1 MKELTS
7 SKQIS
12 TSHHE
17 NFTQGGGIMWF
28 YKVCKLATIITISSL
43 VTFAGIAVAEDYPT
57 KPVKLII
64 PFTEG
69 SATDFIGRT
78 VAKKLSEI
86 WNQPVEVENH
96 PGAGGTVGASVV
108 AKAPADGY
116 TLLEYSSAYTVSPSL
131 HKNLPY
137 NPTKDFVDIA
147 PLVAQPLTLV
157 VGTSSGLKSIS
168 EVIAKAKANPGEIK
182 FGTPGIGS
190 AAHLPAEQFK
200 IKAGIDVVHMPFKG
214 GPETIKA
221 TKNGTVLYSC
231 LPLVLALKGGKDGK
245 LKTLAVTT
253 AKRSKA
259 LPDVPTLAEV
269 GFPDIDSS
277 VWWGLWAPAG
287 IPDSIAKKLKKDIAK
302 VLAAPE
308 IIEKFKNRKLEP
320 MSMTSAEFKQF
331 VRKEMEIVKNIVK
344 QAGIEP
350 K

>member
-1 MKELTS
+1 MKTARILVVL
-7 SKQIS
+7 
-12 TSHHE
+12 
-17 NFTQGGGIMWF
+17 FLCGIF
-28 YKVCKLATIITISSL
+28 
-43 VTFAGIAVAEDYPT
+43 FAIKASAQDFPT
-57 KPVKLII
+57 KPVKLIV

-86 WNQPVEVENH
+86 WGQQVEVENH

-131 HKNLPY
+131 YKNLPY
-137 NPTKDFVDIA
+137 QPSKDFIDIS
-147 PLVAQPLTLV
+147 PLVSQPLAIV
-157 VGTSSGLKSIS
+157 VGTSSGLTSVS
-168 EVIAKAKANPGEIK
+168 EIIAKAKAKPGEIK
-182 FGTPGIGS
+182 FGTPGVGS
-190 AAHLPAEQFK
+190 AAHLPAERFK
-200 IKAGIDVVHMPFKG
+200 ITAGIDVVHMPFKG

-221 TKNGTVLYSC
+221 TKEGTVLYSC

-253 AKRSKA
+253 AKRSSA
-259 LPDVPTLAEV
+259 LPDVPTLAES
-269 GFPDIDSS
+269 GFPDIDNS
-277 VWWGLWAPAG
+277 VWWGIWAPAG
-287 IPDSIAKKLKKDIAK
+287 ISESIAKKLEQDIAQ
-302 VLAAPE
+302 VLASSDVVE
-308 IIEKFKNRKLEP
+308 QFKGRKLEP

-331 VRKEMEIVKNIVK
+331 VRKEMEVVKSIVK